1 MRVFC
6 DERTDLGDEH
16 GGRTLSKD
24 SGIWA
29 PETVDA
35 LFENVLMVWLVLSKE
50 VLSFRTFGG
59 LSLLLRNL
67 EEGWV
72 LITERPTKGC
82 RSGIDIATGKAV
94 CLRGT
99 LLTGGLLT
107 AGRGFLSSGRLEG
120 RMPPNIHQKPTLK
133 VMASQQ
139 N

>member
-94 CLRGT
+94 CLLGELY
-99 LLTGGLLT
+99 LLVVL
-107 AGRGFLSSGRLEG
+107 F
-120 RMPPNIHQKPTLK
+120 
-133 VMASQQ
+133 
-139 N
+139 